1 MEKVDNQSFQVDVT
15 AYLPLVE
22 RMARRMKSK
31 VGPAALEDLISFGTL
46 GLLEAAKRYDP
57 GQETPFEVFARPRIR
72 GAMIDG
78 LRTESRISR
87 RQWERVRKLQMA
99 FDTLLAEGRQATDD
113 EVCRELGIDRETFLG
128 WLEEAEQSQVLSLD
142 QIVYSQDGEEFFVAD
157 MIQDVRS
164 EGPERYVSRRELR
177 RILVEAIQRL
187 PRKEQWVLSLH
198 YVEGLSF
205 KEVAEV
211 LGVTPARVSQLH
223 AKAIL
228 RLRGQ
233 LGRYKHDLVE

>member
-1 MEKVDNQSFQVDVT
+1 MEKAENQSFQVDVT

-57 GQETPFEVFARPRIR
+57 ELETPFEVFARPRIR

-78 LRTESRISR
+78 LRSESRISR
-87 RQWERVRKLQMA
+87 RQWERVRKLQTVY
-99 FDTLLAEGRQATDD
+99 DTLLAEGRQATDD
-113 EVCRELGIDRETFLG
+113 EVCRELGVDRETFLG

-142 QIVYSQDGEEFFVAD
+142 QIVYSQDGEEFYVAD
-157 MIQDVRS
+157 MIQDVHS

-177 RILVEAIQRL
+177 RILVEAIRRL
-187 PRKEQWVLSLH
+187 PQKEQWVLSLY
-198 YVEGLSF
+198 YVEGF
-205 KEVAEV
+205 V
-211 LGVTPARVSQLH
+211 
-223 AKAIL
+223 
-228 RLRGQ
+228 
-233 LGRYKHDLVE
+233 